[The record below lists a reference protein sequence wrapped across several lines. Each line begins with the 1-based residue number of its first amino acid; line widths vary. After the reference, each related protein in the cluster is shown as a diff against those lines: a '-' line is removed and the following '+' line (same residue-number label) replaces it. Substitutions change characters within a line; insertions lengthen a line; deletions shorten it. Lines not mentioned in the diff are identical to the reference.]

1 MELEFLEK
9 MGLSK
14 GEIKVYKVILN
25 LGICSINKIHENVG
39 IERRNI
45 YDILN
50 KLIDR
55 GLISYVTE
63 NKKRLF
69 QITHPNKILGYIDEK
84 KGDLEKIKNEVKKSF
99 PDLLEKFESKKP
111 EIKAEIYRGKEGI
124 KAVWEDML
132 NYKENY
138 FIGSGRHAMKLK
150 KKQKQ
155 KFMNLLNFYQ
165 KNLV

>member
-45 YDILN
+45 YDIIN

-69 QITHPNKILGYIDEK
+69 RTTHPNKLLGYLDEK
-84 KGDLEKIKNEVKKSF
+84 EEIILLTKTDLVDEKT
-99 PDLLEKFESKKP
+99 
-111 EIKAEIYRGKEGI
+111 
-124 KAVWEDML
+124 
-132 NYKENY
+132 
-138 FIGSGRHAMKLK
+138 LK
-150 KKQKQ
+150 KAQKDLAIL
-155 KFMNLLNFYQ
+155 KRRVFAISAYDDESVKNFADELVKLLR
-165 KNLV
+165 KKEK